1 MGLLGLILAVVGIYS
16 VVSYA
21 AAQRTQEIGIRVA
34 MGARPS
40 DILRMVL
47 RQGIGVVG
55 IGLALGLVIALAGTR
70 LMSGLFVGIKST
82 DPLTFTVVILLLTAI
97 ALFACWIPAHRA
109 TRIDPLIAL
118 RHE

>member
-34 MGARPS
+34 LGASPR

-47 RQGIGVVG
+47 RQG
-55 IGLALGLVIALAGTR
+55 LAGVYC
-70 LMSGLFVGIKST
+70 GLGRQISKSFF
-82 DPLTFTVVILLLTAI
+82 L
-97 ALFACWIPAHRA
+97 
-109 TRIDPLIAL
+109 
-118 RHE
+118 